1 MNPRTLLLLQNPTEQ
16 EELLK
21 GSGVYSELASWKQRE
36 EHSEEGQLLLL
47 RQDENGSETHL
58 KMKVIDDLN
67 IVSAV

>member
-21 GSGVYSELASWKQRE
+21 GSGVYSELEGNQESVASWKQRE

-47 RQDENGSETHL
+47 RQDENGSETH
-58 KMKVIDDLN
+58 
-67 IVSAV
+67 